1 MSTEDWW
8 VSAWN
13 KSNGQSFL
21 IWSTFAKI
29 LCFSS
34 FVSPNC
40 LMTTALEYWNT
51 SKHSSWRVDW
61 LSFFPCFTTSQV
73 TLVCC
78 GSIFCVYGEARLEFL
93 APPMAGKLKR
103 LESIP
108 HYRMLNPGVTNQ
120 ARMISNDGFSNSGIV
135 CKAFSAFIPIFSLLT
150 LMFCLLQVLEPPMG
164 VLSFRSTSLQYLAKL
179 HMKPQW
185 LRCPVVSWPV
195 TMGDMI

>member
-1 MSTEDWW
+1 MSTEDGR

-21 IWSTFAKI
+21 FWSTFAQI

-40 LMTTALEYWNT
+40 LVTTALEYWNT

-61 LSFFPCFTTSQV
+61 LPFFLASQH
-73 TLVCC
+73 LR
-78 GSIFCVYGEARLEFL
+78 SRWYAAEVYSAFMVKLGWNLL

-108 HYRMLNPGVTNQ
+108 HYCMLNPGVTNQ

-135 CKAFSAFIPIFSLLT
+135 CKAFSAFIPIFSVLT
-150 LMFCLLQVLEPPMG
+150 LMLCLLQVLESPMG